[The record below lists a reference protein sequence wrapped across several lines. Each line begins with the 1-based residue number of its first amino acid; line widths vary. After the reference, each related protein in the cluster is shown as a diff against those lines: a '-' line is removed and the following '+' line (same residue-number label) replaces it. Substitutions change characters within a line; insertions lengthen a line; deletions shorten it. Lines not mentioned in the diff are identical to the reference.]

1 MLDKDNR
8 QQRIQDLASQ
18 IAALSE
24 ELSSL
29 LNIDSTDP
37 PSSAVSSSLPVP
49 HLSQEPRNSLPN
61 SLRFQVGDKVQ
72 ILNNR
77 NGLRGQTGV
86 VTRTSRVFVYFT
98 LDSSGVE
105 IFRGRL
111 NVRKLA

>member
-1 MLDKDNR
+1 MLDKNIR

-29 LNIDSTDP
+29 LLEPDSSSPNAPVSPPDLP
-37 PSSAVSSSLPVP
+37 PSHQARSA
-49 HLSQEPRNSLPN
+49 LPN

-111 NVRKLA
+111 NVRKIE